1 MNEITAKYF
10 DVIQR
15 ASNSIYV
22 MYDGEKLSLSKLK
35 EEADSVLPKTLRNP
49 NAKTLPDYPAI
60 LQAVIDA
67 YAEAFGIETY
77 APTTIA
83 KDKTSRF
90 WLHKIKSKIF
100 HPFFDRYKLYL
111 SKDGFSQKAIKNIEL
126 SCEEVLSYCANPKN
140 PSGLE
145 KKRGLV
151 IGDVQS
157 GKTANYLGLVNMAY
171 DYGYRIVVLLAGST
185 DYLRLQTQKR
195 TDSGVI
201 GAKSQTIGNTIEY
214 IGVGDGLNDHFVVPY
229 TNQKSDFSA
238 FIQKNKNLTIG
249 DLKKPVVLVVK
260 KNSSV
265 LKSVGERLQSE
276 LMAKGLDSKSILI
289 IDDEA
294 DYASVDTSPTETPST
309 INGLVREIFNKFPI
323 ASYVGYTATPFANVF
338 IDPFDDDIENLDL
351 FPSDFITQLHAPSNY
366 FGGRKVFPKG
376 EIPRSL
382 RLICEEE
389 PLFLPVIHDKN
400 ISYPGLPQSLK
411 EAIHCFLIDNV
422 VRSLRGQLTKHRSMM
437 INITRFNSV
446 QKQIWNHVK
455 EYIKALTDIIEEA
468 GCKTKDEFV
477 AYEATKNI
485 YDLFMKS
492 KFYEI
497 VRNGNSEDSMGPV
510 SWEQVQRGLYDEIKQ
525 INVVVINSTN
535 GKMTSPDKGKRFD
548 YDDYETVGARVIAIG
563 GMVLSRGLTL
573 EGLMVSYYSRNAG
586 AYDTLLQ
593 MCRWFGYRPKYED
606 LCRVYL
612 TQDNVDRFDVALD
625 AIEDF
630 KMQLEDMKLNDKT
643 PKDYGLM
650 IKQSPETLETTLL
663 ITSRNKLRGT
673 EEIQLRLNYGGVYA
687 DTSKLPRRA
696 DVNKYNLKKFQQFS
710 KKLKN
715 RFGWNDN
722 FYMASGIEK
731 FAIADLIK
739 ELKISYVNKKF
750 DTKTLSEYIEKSEMF
765 ELWDVVIETGDK
777 KTKDSMK
784 YDFEG
789 EKLVC
794 VHRSFSI
801 NNKEDEFIRLGGTN
815 NRVIDPG
822 VFNAGLWL
830 SEAASQAILEEKKRN
845 DPKHGEY
852 KTLSATD
859 YLKKRER
866 PILVI
871 YPIEL
876 KTECN
881 DKEKEEWGDL
891 IDDLRI
897 IKDNIKKQLSNG
909 ENEPLLA
916 FGIGFPKKEN
926 PVAVSYRA
934 NQIKLAQLRAGIEPD
949 YDDVD
954 GDINDD

>member
-1 MNEITAKYF
+1 MNEIKVKYF

-15 ASNSIYV
+15 VSNSIYI
-22 MYDGEKLSLSKLK
+22 MYDGEKLSLSTLK
-35 EEADSVLPKTLRNP
+35 EEIEAILPKALRNP
-49 NAKTLPDYPAI
+49 NAKVMPDYPAI

-67 YAEAFGIETY
+67 YAETFGVETY
-77 APTTIA
+77 VPTTIA

-90 WLHKIKSKIF
+90 WLHKIKPTIS

-214 IGVGDGLNDHFVVPY
+214 IGVGECVNDHFVVPY
-229 TNQKSDFSA
+229 TNQKSDFSV

-249 DLKKPVVLVVK
+249 DLNKPVVLVVK
-260 KNSSV
+260 KNKSV
-265 LKSVGERLQSE
+265 LNSVCERLQSE
-276 LMAKGLDSKSILI
+276 LTSKGLDSKSILI

-294 DYASVDTSPTETPST
+294 DYASVDTSSTETPTT
-309 INGLVREIFNKFPI
+309 INRLVREIFNKFPI

-338 IDPFDDDIENLDL
+338 IDPFDDDLDNLDL

-366 FGGRKVFPKG
+366 FGGRKVFPEG
-376 EIPRSL
+376 ETSRSL
-382 RLICEEE
+382 RLICEGE
-389 PLFLPVIHDKN
+389 PLFLPVVHDIN
-400 ISYPGLPQSLK
+400 IKYPGLPQSLK

-422 VRSLRGQLTKHRSMM
+422 IRSLRGQTTKHRSMM

-446 QKQIWNHVK
+446 QKQIWHHVD
-455 EYIKALTDIIEEA
+455 EYIKFLKDVIEEV
-468 GCKTKDEFV
+468 GCKTKDVFI
-477 AYEATKNI
+477 ANKSMKDI
-485 YDLFMKS
+485 YDLFTES
-492 KFYEI
+492 KFYEV
-497 VRNGNSEDSMGPV
+497 VRNGNAEEKLEPV
-510 SWEQVQRGLYDEIKQ
+510 SWRQVQNGLYDEIKQ
-525 INVVVINSTN
+525 INVVVINSCN
-535 GKMTSPDKGKRFD
+535 GKMKSLDKGKRFD
-548 YDDYETVGARVIAIG
+548 YDDYEETGARVIAIG
-563 GMVLSRGLTL
+563 GNVLSRGLTL
-573 EGLMVSYYSRNAG
+573 NGLMVSYYSRNAG

-612 TQDNVDRFDVALD
+612 TQENVDRFDVALD
-625 AIEDF
+625 AVDDF
-630 KMQLEDMKLNDKT
+630 KSQLEDMKLHDKT

-650 IKQSPETLETTLL
+650 VKQSPETLETTLL

-696 DVNKYNLKKFQQFS
+696 DVNKHNLNKFELFS
-710 KKLKN
+710 KKMKD
-715 RFGWNDN
+715 RFSWNGN
-722 FYMASGIEK
+722 FYMASGVEK

-750 DTKTLSEYIEKSEMF
+750 DTETLSQYIEKSEMF
-765 ELWDVVIETGDK
+765 ELWDVVVETGDR

-784 YDFEG
+784 YNFEG

-794 VHRSFSI
+794 VHRSFRI
-801 NNKEDEFIRLGGTN
+801 NKKDDEFIRLGGTN

-830 SEAASQAILEEKKRN
+830 TDAASQAILEEKKHN
-845 DPKHGEY
+845 DPKHREY

-876 KTECN
+876 KTECS
-881 DKEKEEWGDL
+881 DKEKEEWGNLADEL
-891 IDDLRI
+891 FT
-897 IKDNIKKQLSNG
+897 IKEDIKKQLSNE
-909 ENEPLLA
+909 ENTPLLA

-926 PVAVSYRA
+926 PVVVSYRA
-934 NQIKLAQLRAGIEPD
+934 NQVKLAQLRAGIEPD
-949 YDDVD
+949 DVD
-954 GDINDD
+954 GDSSDD

>member
-1 MNEITAKYF
+1 
-10 DVIQR
+10 
-15 ASNSIYV
+15 
-22 MYDGEKLSLSKLK
+22 
-35 EEADSVLPKTLRNP
+35 
-49 NAKTLPDYPAI
+49 
-60 LQAVIDA
+60 
-67 YAEAFGIETY
+67 
-77 APTTIA
+77 
-83 KDKTSRF
+83 
-90 WLHKIKSKIF
+90 
-100 HPFFDRYKLYL
+100 
-111 SKDGFSQKAIKNIEL
+111 
-126 SCEEVLSYCANPKN
+126 
-140 PSGLE
+140 
-145 KKRGLV
+145 
-151 IGDVQS
+151 
-157 GKTANYLGLVNMAY
+157 
-171 DYGYRIVVLLAGST
+171 
-185 DYLRLQTQKR
+185 
-195 TDSGVI
+195 
-201 GAKSQTIGNTIEY
+201 
-214 IGVGDGLNDHFVVPY
+214 
-229 TNQKSDFSA
+229 
-238 FIQKNKNLTIG
+238 
-249 DLKKPVVLVVK
+249 
-260 KNSSV
+260 
-265 LKSVGERLQSE
+265 
-276 LMAKGLDSKSILI
+276 
-289 IDDEA
+289 
-294 DYASVDTSPTETPST
+294 
-309 INGLVREIFNKFPI
+309 
-323 ASYVGYTATPFANVF
+323 
-338 IDPFDDDIENLDL
+338 
-351 FPSDFITQLHAPSNY
+351 
-366 FGGRKVFPKG
+366 
-376 EIPRSL
+376 
-382 RLICEEE
+382 
-389 PLFLPVIHDKN
+389 
-400 ISYPGLPQSLK
+400 
-411 EAIHCFLIDNV
+411 
-422 VRSLRGQLTKHRSMM
+422 
-437 INITRFNSV
+437 
-446 QKQIWNHVK
+446 
-455 EYIKALTDIIEEA
+455 
-468 GCKTKDEFV
+468 
-477 AYEATKNI
+477 
-485 YDLFMKS
+485 
-492 KFYEI
+492 
-497 VRNGNSEDSMGPV
+497 
-510 SWEQVQRGLYDEIKQ
+510 
-525 INVVVINSTN
+525 
-535 GKMTSPDKGKRFD
+535 
-548 YDDYETVGARVIAIG
+548 
-563 GMVLSRGLTL
+563 
-573 EGLMVSYYSRNAG
+573 
-586 AYDTLLQ
+586 Q

-612 TQDNVDRFDVALD
+612 TQDNVDRFDIALD

-715 RFGWNDN
+715 RFGWKDN

-777 KTKDSMK
+777 KAKDSMK

-881 DKEKEEWGDL
+881 DKEKEDWGDL